1 MTALSK
7 CVKQLLSNDKA
18 RKIIIACGLGI
29 MLLLLLS
36 SFFTGNSS
44 KSKAKSDDANYA
56 IDCAELERKLEER
69 LCELILQI
77 DGVGKVSVMVT
88 VDTTERVIY
97 EKNNKSESKN
107 QVYSEEREVVLAGSS
122 KEPLE
127 VGKIMPVVR
136 SAAIVC
142 EGAADPV
149 IRERVANIASKAL
162 NIGISK
168 VYVAY

>member
-1 MTALSK
+1 MTIISER
-7 CVKQLLSNDKA
+7 VKRLISNDKA
-18 RKIIIACGLGI
+18 RKIIIVCGLAV

-36 SFFTGNSS
+36 SFWGNSES
-44 KSKAKSDDANYA
+44 KTAVISDV
-56 IDCAELERKLEER
+56 DCAKLEQKLEER
-69 LCELILQI
+69 LCGLISQI

-88 VDTTERVIY
+88 IDRTERAVY
-97 EKNNKSESKN
+97 EKNSRLDSGA
-107 QVYSEEREVVLAGSS
+107 QDYSEETEVVLAGSS
-122 KEPLE
+122 KEPLR
-127 VGKIMPVVR
+127 VGTVMPIVR

-142 EGAADPV
+142 DGASDPV